1 MVATGLDLAAAR
13 DLDPAAVAAA
23 YQAWAPGLHRWLAVV
38 LGDVAAAKELV
49 GAVFADA
56 LARLGDFSGPPEL
69 LAAWPFAV
77 AMDHLPAE
85 LPPTAGQTGNERLDA
100 LWLLPPGERDVL
112 LLRLV
117 AGLSAAETAVAV
129 GRPGAAVLEL
139 VHAGLARLATIMGG
153 GPTAGMGGGP

>member
-38 LGDVAAAKELV
+38 LGDVAAARELV

-56 LARLGDFSGPPEL
+56 LARLGDFGGPTEL
-69 LAAWPFAV
+69 LRAWPFAV
-77 AMDHLPAE
+77 AMDHLPAR
-85 LPPTAGQTGNERLDA
+85 PPATAGHTGNERLDA
-100 LWLLPPGERDVL
+100 LWLLPPSERDVL

-117 AGLSAAETAVAV
+117 AGLTAAETALAV
-129 GRPGAAVLEL
+129 GRGTPAVLEL
-139 VHAGLARLATIMGG
+139 VHAGLARLAALRET
-153 GPTAGMGGGP
+153 GP